1 VVISAHEQ
9 SSNAPA
15 SHAEM
20 LRWVAALK
28 PFLGSK
34 EVANVIATITG
45 ISKKEAYQLALEGK

>member
-1 VVISAHEQ
+1 
-9 SSNAPA
+9 
-15 SHAEM
+15 

-34 EVANVIATITG
+34 ELANVISTITG